1 MRLIPIIFYLFTGLY
16 SLAQS
21 NEKLYALTL
30 ENIEGKKYKKALSNI
45 EKIIKKDNQEKYIL
59 TKVNVLLLLNTPYKE
74 IITFLNQQ
82 ITESPSPSLLIE
94 RGSGYQA
101 IYRFQDA
108 ILDYSQ
114 AIKNA
119 KEDSTLVKALD
130 CRGSLYQKIRK
141 PELSKIDYERAYKID
156 SNSYSVCNNF
166 SIVLDDLGEF
176 KRAKYLLLKL
186 VEKDSTSFHA
196 VMNLGFFASLHEEY
210 DEALIYLNKALELDP
225 KSAYTLNNISFVKLQ
240 LGLTKE
246 ALKDV
251 NKSLEL
257 NKGNSYAYKN
267 RALIYIALN
276 KKNDACEDL
285 NTAVKYGYTEFFG
298 PEVNEL
304 IKTNCIK

>member
-16 SLAQS
+16 SSAQS
-21 NEKLYALTL
+21 NEKLYTLTL

-82 ITESPSPSLLIE
+82 ITQSPSPSLLIE

-130 CRGSLYQKIRK
+130 CRGS
-141 PELSKIDYERAYKID
+141 
-156 SNSYSVCNNF
+156 
-166 SIVLDDLGEF
+166 
-176 KRAKYLLLKL
+176 
-186 VEKDSTSFHA
+186 
-196 VMNLGFFASLHEEY
+196 
-210 DEALIYLNKALELDP
+210 
-225 KSAYTLNNISFVKLQ
+225 
-240 LGLTKE
+240 
-246 ALKDV
+246 
-251 NKSLEL
+251 
-257 NKGNSYAYKN
+257 
-267 RALIYIALN
+267 
-276 KKNDACEDL
+276 
-285 NTAVKYGYTEFFG
+285 
-298 PEVNEL
+298 
-304 IKTNCIK
+304 

>member
-30 ENIEGKKYKKALSNI
+30 ENFESKKYKKALSNI
-45 EKIIKKDNQEKYIL
+45 EKVIKKDNQEKYIL
-59 TKVNVLLLLNTPYKE
+59 TKINVLLLLNTPYKE
-74 IITFLNQQ
+74 ILTFLNQQ

-94 RGSGYQA
+94 RRSGYQA

-114 AIKNA
+114 AIKSA
-119 KEDSTLVKALD
+119 KENSILVKFLD
-130 CRGSLYQKIRK
+130 CRGSLYQKIRTPK
-141 PELSKIDYERAYKID
+141 LSKIDYERAYKID

-196 VMNLGFFASLHEEY
+196 LMNLVFLPHSMK
-210 DEALIYLNKALELDP
+210 NMM
-225 KSAYTLNNISFVKLQ
+225 KL
-240 LGLTKE
+240 
-246 ALKDV
+246 
-251 NKSLEL
+251 
-257 NKGNSYAYKN
+257 
-267 RALIYIALN
+267 
-276 KKNDACEDL
+276 
-285 NTAVKYGYTEFFG
+285 
-298 PEVNEL
+298 
-304 IKTNCIK
+304 